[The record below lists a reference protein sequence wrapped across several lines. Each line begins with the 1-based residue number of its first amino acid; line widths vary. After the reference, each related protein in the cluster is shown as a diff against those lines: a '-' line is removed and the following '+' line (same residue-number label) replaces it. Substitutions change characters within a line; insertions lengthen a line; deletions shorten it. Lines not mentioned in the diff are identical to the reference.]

1 MGNMNIYYTQTVQF
15 FKREFCTINVHFAY
29 FLFKDVDFP
38 QVAVR
43 VHFALMQK
51 ERKTYFK

>member
-1 MGNMNIYYTQTVQF
+1 MNIYYTKTVQF
-15 FKREFCTINVHFAY
+15 FKREFCTINVHFAC